1 MKANLGSGAPNQQKT
16 LKTNYAQGNREGR
29 EWIEPQISPAQQKPG
44 QPATARESPA
54 VSASLGTALLLVPF
68 GAWGNAFSSGSL
80 QISPTLA
87 EVRQY
92 RC

>member
-68 GAWGNAFSSGSL
+68 GAWGKRL
-80 QISPTLA
+80 QF
-87 EVRQY
+87 RQPPNQS
-92 RC
+92 CLS